1 MDDCIFCR
9 IAAGQIPCDKV
20 YEDEQA
26 LAFRDI
32 APQAPVHMLVVPKA
46 HMRNVAECERDHPEL
61 VGCLFSLA
69 ARLAA
74 QEGLAKGGF
83 RLVTNCGPDAAQ
95 SVDHFHIHILGG
107 GQLRGL
113 MA

>member
-20 YEDEQA
+20 YEDELA

-32 APQAPVHMLVVPKA
+32 APQAPKHVLVIPKA
-46 HMRNVAECERDHPEL
+46 HMRNIAECERDYPEL
-61 VGCLFSLA
+61 VGRLFSLA

-74 QEGLAKGGF
+74 QEGLAQSGF

-95 SVDHFHIHILGG
+95 SVDHFHVHILGG
-107 GQLRGL
+107 GQLSGR